1 MNHRQSPPSPKLQPV
16 SPEAL
21 LHIAALVE
29 RDNIGLH
36 QRCARY
42 RRRASLRRTAV
53 AACFLALLAFG
64 ADTAYANPPLYTG
77 INTCGQIDNTHTCDT
92 INTMLNQL

>member
-1 MNHRQSPPSPKLQPV
+1 MNRRQSPPPKLQPV
-16 SPEAL
+16 SSEAL

-29 RDNIGLH
+29 RDNIGLP

-42 RRRASLRRTAV
+42 RRRANYRRTAV
-53 AACFLALLAFG
+53 AACLLALFALG
-64 ADTAYANPPLYTG
+64 VDTAYANPPLYTG
-77 INTCGQIDNTHTCDT
+77 INTCGQFDNTHTCDT